1 MNVFFS
7 NNKLQSICNDKKA
20 GIRKLGEK
28 CAGKL
33 RQRLAEFTAAEVLSE
48 ISNLP
53 PSRCHELTNRT
64 GVFSVDLEYPLRLLF
79 IPVEDPVPLKNDGGI
94 DRERIMGVEIVAIE
108 DTHDK
113 KNQRR
118 G

>member
-1 MNVFFS
+1 M
-7 NNKLQSICNDKKA
+7 
-20 GIRKLGEK
+20 
-28 CAGKL
+28 
-33 RQRLAEFTAAEVLSE
+33 AEFTAAEVLSD

-53 PSRCHELTNRT
+53 PMRCHELTNRT
-64 GVFSVDLEYPLRLLF
+64 GVFSVDLEFPLRLLF
-79 IPVEDPVPLKNDGGI
+79 IPTEDPIPLKDDGGV
-94 DRERIMGVEIVAIE
+94 DREKVRGIEIIKIE